1 MKNCQLAHKKN
12 LTFGQRKFLPAYR
25 WVPMQESLPL
35 EAAVG
40 IRVPREDKQRDDLTR
55 KRSVG
60 ADEVRNKGRKLGLD
74 PRSPDTPLSSWLPG
88 LCNMVRSD
96 LYSAFPKQCNTKVT
110 RRVR

>member
-1 MKNCQLAHKKN
+1 
-12 LTFGQRKFLPAYR
+12 
-25 WVPMQESLPL
+25 MQESLPL

-74 PRSPDTPLSSWLPG
+74 PRSPDTPLSS
-88 LCNMVRSD
+88 
-96 LYSAFPKQCNTKVT
+96 
-110 RRVR
+110 